1 MCLVGGWMQVFQ
13 SAYITCHTGL
23 SLTLYRS
30 HLADD
35 AAKSH
40 AGHRFR
46 WKLTTPKP
54 HREVGGNGSSA
65 EREREMNRR
74 QIVCLIIR
82 YCNGAEQ
89 KSYYGNPLRFRAAAA
104 AATTEKNG
112 RCSQASP
119 DRCGDNSQLLECAAI
134 RELYRPYRLVIFFS
148 TDKFFTFTLCERQ
161 SIILPFAMES
171 HLRSTG
177 ASDIHRHRQVKCQPV
192 RYV

>member
-65 EREREMNRR
+65 ERERERER
-74 QIVCLIIR
+74 WT
-82 YCNGAEQ
+82 GA
-89 KSYYGNPLRFRAAAA
+89 KSSVWSLDTVMAPSRK
-104 AATTEKNG
+104 ATTVIRWGSEQQRQQPQPKKTVG
-112 RCSQASP
+112 VPRRRRIDVVIIASCWNAP
-119 DRCGDNSQLLECAAI
+119 QYVNYIGPIDWSHFSALESSS
-134 RELYRPYRLVIFFS
+134 RSHYVNVNQYHLQRSL
-148 TDKFFTFTLCERQ
+148 
-161 SIILPFAMES
+161 ILGAQG
-171 HLRSTG
+171 HLTYIDTG
-177 ASDIHRHRQVKCQPV
+177 K
-192 RYV
+192 